1 MGGRGRRPGGASLR
15 LAHGELVFY
24 CKLLKSSIREILLN
38 ASMARRGS
46 VVGRLGL
53 TFAKLH
59 VMPVEKSRLY
69 KFFFFGIGFQSYYGV
84 NHGIDYRW

>member
-1 MGGRGRRPGGASLR
+1 MLDEAALW
-15 LAHGELVFY
+15 
-24 CKLLKSSIREILLN
+24 
-38 ASMARRGS
+38 
-46 VVGRLGL
+46 GRLGL

-59 VMPVEKSRLY
+59 VMPIETSRLY